1 MVSIIILSYNT
12 KDLLRSCLQSVF
24 AYTRGVDF
32 EVIVV
37 DNASHDE
44 SVEMIKKEFK
54 NVRVVENEKNVG
66 FSKGNNIGARRAK
79 GKYLL
84 FLNSDIFFSENDIK
98 HIVSYIEKDKKN
110 GVVGAYFRNPDGSHQ
125 KSYGSFYTLPRLLLD
140 LFLGERVG
148 FPRNVERPLETDW
161 VSGGCF
167 LVRKELFDML
177 GGFDENFFMYVEDM
191 EFCFRIKKKGY
202 RILVVPASFIH
213 AGQGSSDRT
222 FAIVHIYKGILYFFK
237 KHRSSLE
244 YDIVKLA
251 LVIKAMVSILFGLIT
266 GNSYL
271 TATYRKAINF
281 NS

>member
-24 AYTRGVDF
+24 TYTRGVDF

-44 SVEMIKKEFK
+44 SVGMIKKEFK

-66 FSKGNNIGARRAK
+66 FSKGNNIGARSAK
-79 GKYLL
+79 GEQLL
-84 FLNSDIFFSENDIK
+84 FLNSDIIFTENDVK
-98 HIVSYIEKDKKN
+98 HMVSYIEKDKKN

-125 KSYGSFYTLPRLLLD
+125 KSYGSFYTLPRLFLD
-140 LFLGERVG
+140 LFFGERLG
-148 FPRNVERPLETDW
+148 FPHNIERPQETDW

-167 LVRKELFDML
+167 LIRKDLFEGL

-202 RILVVPASFIH
+202 RILVVPSSFIH
-213 AGQGSSDRT
+213 AGQGSSDRS
-222 FAIVHIYKGILYFFK
+222 FAIIQIYKSMLYFFK
-237 KHRSSLE
+237 KHNNSLE
-244 YDIVKLA
+244 YAIVKLMLLA
-251 LVIKAMVSILFGLIT
+251 KAVTAIWFGTLT

-271 TATYRKAINF
+271 TNTYKKAIQF
-281 NS
+281 